1 MTINYLI
8 VENILKEAEF
18 KPGGMVWKHIA
29 SGRSDPLVAVR
40 SAVDRMR
47 ELHDI
52 PDDQFNAVCYEVL
65 KGVQAKV
72 AGF

>member
-1 MTINYLI
+1 MTEDKLFD
-8 VENILKEAEF
+8 ILNEAEF
-18 KPGGMVWKHIA
+18 KPGGMVWKHIT

-47 ELHDI
+47 ELHDVQ
-52 PDDQFNAVCYEVL
+52 DYEFNAVCNEIL
-65 KGVQAKV
+65 KGIQARV

>member
-1 MTINYLI
+1 MNSTL
-8 VENILKEAEF
+8 VENILAEAEF

-29 SGRSDPLVAVR
+29 SSRSDHLVAVR

-52 PDDQFNAVCYEVL
+52 EDRDFNAICFEVL

>member
-1 MTINYLI
+1 MNRTL
-8 VENILKEAEF
+8 VESILAEAEF

-52 PDDQFNAVCYEVL
+52 DDQEFNAVCFEVL

>member
-1 MTINYLI
+1 MNEDL
-8 VENILKEAEF
+8 VRNILREAEF
-18 KPGGMVWKHIA
+18 KPGGMVWKHIT

-52 PDDQFNAVCYEVL
+52 PDDQLNAVCFEVL

>member
-1 MTINYLI
+1 MISASL
-8 VENILKEAEF
+8 VKNILDEAEF

-29 SGRSDPLVAVR
+29 SSRSDHLVAVR

-52 PDDQFNAVCYEVL
+52 PDDQFNNVCYEVL
-65 KGVQAKV
+65 KGIQAKV

>member
-1 MTINYLI
+1 MNDEIINNL
-8 VENILKEAEF
+8 LSEAEF

-29 SGRSDPLVAVR
+29 SGKSDSMVAVR

-52 PDDQFNAVCYEVL
+52 EDHEFNAICYEVL

-72 AGF
+72 GGF

>member
-1 MTINYLI
+1 MISASL
-8 VENILKEAEF
+8 VKNILDEAEF

-29 SGRSDPLVAVR
+29 SSRSDHLVAVR

-52 PDDQFNAVCYEVL
+52 PDDQFNAVCFEVL

>member
-1 MTINYLI
+1 MNNDRIFS
-8 VENILKEAEF
+8 ILNEAEF

-29 SGRSDPLVAVR
+29 SGKSDPLVAVR

-52 PDDQFNAVCYEVL
+52 ADQEFNAVCNEVL

>member
-1 MTINYLI
+1 MVSSDLI
-8 VENILKEAEF
+8 LDVLSEAEF
-18 KPGGMVWKHIA
+18 KPGGMVWKHIT
-29 SGRSDPLVAVR
+29 SGRSDPMVAVR

-52 PDDQFNAVCYEVL
+52 PDNQFNAVCFEVL

>member
-1 MTINYLI
+1 MNESLI
-8 VENILKEAEF
+8 KNILNEAEF
-18 KPGGMVWKHIA
+18 KPGGFVWSHMKQ
-29 SGRSDPLVAVR
+29 GKSDPLVAVR

-52 PDDQFNAVCYEVL
+52 EDREFNTVCNEIL
-65 KGVQAKV
+65 KGIQARV

>member
-1 MTINYLI
+1 MTMIKD
-8 VENILKEAEF
+8 ILEEAEF
-18 KPGGMVWKHIA
+18 KPGGMVWKHIT

-52 PDDQFNAVCYEVL
+52 EDRDFNAVCFEVL

>member
-1 MTINYLI
+1 MTPELI
-8 VENILKEAEF
+8 LQILNEAEF

-29 SGRSDPLVAVR
+29 SSRSDPLVAVR

-52 PDDQFNAVCYEVL
+52 EDREFNAVCNDVL
-65 KGVQAKV
+65 FAMQQRVG
-72 AGF
+72 GR

>member
-1 MTINYLI
+1 MNEDL
-8 VENILKEAEF
+8 VRNILSEAEF

-29 SGRSDPLVAVR
+29 SSRSDHLVAVR

-52 PDDQFNAVCYEVL
+52 PDDQFNAVCFEVL

>member
-1 MTINYLI
+1 MNEDL
-8 VENILKEAEF
+8 VRNILSEAEF

-29 SGRSDPLVAVR
+29 SSRSDHLVAVR

-52 PDDQFNAVCYEVL
+52 PDNQFNAVCNEVL
-65 KGVQAKV
+65 KGIQARV

>member
-1 MTINYLI
+1 MIMNYSI
-8 VENILKEAEF
+8 VENILDEPEF
-18 KPGGMVWKHIA
+18 KENGMVWKHIK
-29 SGRSDPLVAVR
+29 SGRSDQMVAVR

-52 PDDQFNAVCYEVL
+52 EDRDFNDICFEVL
-65 KGVQAKV
+65 KGIQAKI

>member
-1 MTINYLI
+1 MINSSL
-8 VENILKEAEF
+8 VENILAEAEF

-29 SGRSDPLVAVR
+29 SSRSDHLVAVR

-52 PDDQFNAVCYEVL
+52 PDNQFNAVCFEVL
-65 KGVQAKV
+65 KGVQARV

>member
-1 MTINYLI
+1 MISASL
-8 VENILKEAEF
+8 VKNILDEAEF

-29 SGRSDPLVAVR
+29 SSRSDPLVAVR

-52 PDDQFNAVCYEVL
+52 PDNQFNAVCNEVL
-65 KGVQAKV
+65 RGIQARV

>member
-1 MTINYLI
+1 MYSTL
-8 VENILKEAEF
+8 VKNILAEAEF

-29 SGRSDPLVAVR
+29 SSRSDHLVAVR

-52 PDDQFNAVCYEVL
+52 EDRDFNAVCFEVL

>member
-1 MTINYLI
+1 MNSTL
-8 VENILKEAEF
+8 VENILAEAEF

-29 SGRSDPLVAVR
+29 SSRSDPLVAVR

-52 PDDQFNAVCYEVL
+52 PDNQFNAVCLEVL
-65 KGVQAKV
+65 KGVQARV

>member
-1 MTINYLI
+1 MNSTL
-8 VENILKEAEF
+8 VENILAEAEF

-29 SGRSDPLVAVR
+29 RSRSDPLVAVR

-52 PDDQFNAVCYEVL
+52 PDNQFNAVCFEVL
-65 KGVQAKV
+65 KGVQARV

>member
-1 MTINYLI
+1 MNQSL
-8 VENILKEAEF
+8 VDAILEEAEF
-18 KPGGMVWKHIA
+18 KENGMVWKHIK

-52 PDDQFNAVCYEVL
+52 EDRDFNDICLEVL
-65 KGVQAKV
+65 KAVQARV
-72 AGF
+72 GGF